1 MFCSFRLIFCPLN
14 PIRRSAFFQI
24 RIQEA
29 KILRIQRIRILSTDF
44 FIFPLINLLRHFL
57 SKFRNFIKSFIKIR
71 CFTCLLKN
79 LLHRCLF
86 TFFVCD
92 LKYVNKHIK
101 WLSQIFDLK
110 KFIYK
115 YVCFIKLICSFFE
128 WRGAQ
133 NR

>member
-1 MFCSFRLIFCPLN
+1 MQFSINILPFGSDPQ
-14 PIRRSAFFQI
+14 IRFFQI

-29 KILRIQRIRILSTDF
+29 KILRIQRIRIRILSTDF

-57 SKFRNFIKSFIKIR
+57 SKFRNFMKSFIKIR